1 MVMTNERKH
10 VKVHNDTSGIRVAYD
25 VNTGIIDFANPY
37 KLPMLKKYSI
47 DNVIYDDRITSC
59 FYNSTTHPYS
69 NMFSELFL
77 NMCLTFHKCG
87 MTVLYDK
94 SMGDTIYVDI
104 FPSHKVKDFKE

>member
-1 MVMTNERKH
+1 MITPNERKH
-10 VKVHNDTSGIRVAYD
+10 VKVHNDTSGIKIAYD
-25 VNTGIIDFANPY
+25 VNTGIIDFTNPY
-37 KLPMLKKYSI
+37 KLSMFKKYSI

-69 NMFSELFL
+69 PMFSELFL

-94 SMGDTIYVDI
+94 SVDNTIYVDI
-104 FPSHKVKDFKE
+104 FPANKVKDFKE